1 MCYSN
6 KKIDKSKNC
15 KSFIFQIYIN
25 FYSFLFSTMNS
36 LSILLLIYFT
46 TTMAFANIVINKVV
60 VRIPKPNDIGLIFG
74 KFHFI

>member
-1 MCYSN
+1 
-6 KKIDKSKNC
+6 
-15 KSFIFQIYIN
+15 
-25 FYSFLFSTMNS
+25 MNS